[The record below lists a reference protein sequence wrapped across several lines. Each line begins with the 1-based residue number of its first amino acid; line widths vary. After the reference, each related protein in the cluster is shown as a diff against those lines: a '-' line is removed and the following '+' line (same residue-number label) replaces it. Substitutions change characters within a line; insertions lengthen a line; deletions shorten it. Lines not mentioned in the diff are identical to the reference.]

1 MICSFKSKDKFDNDC
16 FLLASKIFELY
27 QNYPYVSIYRNAQ
40 IQRNFDQD
48 EEFSSLSMDKYISF
62 CAEEKGW
69 LFQTLFENVNM
80 EFQEYAS
87 TEEPTIIKK
96 FDGSDLTNI
105 NLDYEKRIFRL
116 IEELIDLL
124 NNS

>member
-1 MICSFKSKDKFDNDC
+1 
-16 FLLASKIFELY
+16 
-27 QNYPYVSIYRNAQ
+27 
-40 IQRNFDQD
+40 
-48 EEFSSLSMDKYISF
+48 
-62 CAEEKGW
+62 
-69 LFQTLFENVNM
+69 M

-87 TEEPTIIKK
+87 TEEPTIVKK
-96 FDGSDLTNI
+96 FDGSDLTDI

>member
-1 MICSFKSKDKFDNDC
+1 M
-16 FLLASKIFELY
+16 ASKIFELY
-27 QNYPYVSIYRNAQ
+27 RDYPNENIYRNTQ
-40 IQRNFDQD
+40 SWSNIEED
-48 EEFSSLSMDKYISF
+48 EGYSSLSMDKYISF
-62 CAEEKGW
+62 CAEYKGW

-87 TEEPTIIKK
+87 TEEPTIVKK
-96 FDGSDLTNI
+96 FDGSDLTDI

>member
-1 MICSFKSKDKFDNDC
+1 MFQPN
-16 FLLASKIFELY
+16 
-27 QNYPYVSIYRNAQ
+27 
-40 IQRNFDQD
+40 
-48 EEFSSLSMDKYISF
+48 
-62 CAEEKGW
+62 KGW